1 MAHDNIISMG
11 HQITKA
17 HNNSAVNT
25 INLCSFVCFKKT
37 KIKRE
42 RMKRKNRFVRVVY
55 ILYCPILYC
64 CVR

>member
-25 INLCSFVCFKKT
+25 INLCSFVCFKKN
-37 KIKRE
+37 KNKERENEKRE
-42 RMKRKNRFVRVVY
+42 
-55 ILYCPILYC
+55 
-64 CVR
+64 